1 MKDEIKVQY
10 ETMFFCMRQCFL
22 HETVSFCL
30 AHCCALFL
38 GHLGIDIE
46 IQISI
51 LGEIIWMGNQLVVMV
66 MAVTVIIVMMV
77 MMIWERSFSLLG
89 SEKGPY
95 LKFNQ
100 TLYGIR

>member
-1 MKDEIKVQY
+1 
-10 ETMFFCMRQCFL
+10 
-22 HETVSFCL
+22 
-30 AHCCALFL
+30 
-38 GHLGIDIE
+38 
-46 IQISI
+46 
-51 LGEIIWMGNQLVVMV
+51 MGNQLVVMV

-100 TLYGIR
+100 TLHGIR